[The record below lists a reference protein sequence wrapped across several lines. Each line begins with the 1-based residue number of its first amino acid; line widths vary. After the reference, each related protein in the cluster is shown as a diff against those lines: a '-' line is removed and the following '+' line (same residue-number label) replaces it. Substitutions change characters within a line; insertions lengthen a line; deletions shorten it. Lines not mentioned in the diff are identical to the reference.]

1 MRKIIIALDFDGT
14 LVNFSYPT
22 FGEIIPEAFQ
32 FINDLKDKCDFILW
46 TCRTDEDLE
55 KIKSYFKSI
64 GIEFAAIN
72 ENVKYL
78 PFKTSNKIFADFYID
93 DRAGFDG
100 NWEKMK
106 AKIFNYAPD
115 DFIIKSE

>member
-78 PFKTSNKIFADFYID
+78 PVKTSNKIFADFYID

-106 AKIFNYAPD
+106 AKIFNYDPD